1 MNLTRRRRARPGTV
15 VPGAIILLVSLVA
28 ACGLFEPR
36 EPEPPGQSSLN
47 FRPPLEPSI
56 VVENLQNAVE
66 QKNSANYG
74 SCFSDPS
81 SGGRSFS
88 FTPSAEAAAQYGP
101 ILADWGYQ
109 QELSYF
115 QNLIARSPS
124 NAGAAL
130 FLTQKSALVSADS
143 VVYSFDYVFTFEH
156 NDPGIARSA
165 RGNLQFVMAPDA
177 ANRWSIHR
185 WADFKTGDEISWSM
199 LKGRFSN

>member
-1 MNLTRRRRARPGTV
+1 MKRTRH
-15 VPGAIILLVSLVA
+15 PGAFARAPLPAAILIAASLCA

-56 VVENLQNAVE
+56 VIENLQNAVE
-66 QKNSANYG
+66 QKSSANYG

-81 SGGRSFS
+81 TGGRPFS
-88 FTPSAEAAAQYGP
+88 FTPSSDASAQYGS
-101 ILADWGYQ
+101 IFVDWGYQ
-109 QELSYF
+109 QELAYF

-124 NAGAAL
+124 SAGAAL
-130 FLTQKSALVSADS
+130 FFTQKSALVSADS

-156 NDPGIARSA
+156 NDPGIARTA
-165 RGNLQFVMAPDA
+165 RGNLQFVLAPDA
-177 ANRWSIHR
+177 SNRWSIHR
-185 WADFKTGDEISWSM
+185 WADFKTGDDISWSM